1 MEKGRKQKNPSLPE
15 NLRPVFCDITSLIQ
29 SPCCTILESISDGV
43 FTIDREKRITS
54 FNRAAEYIT
63 GLSRQ
68 EAVGQFCFD
77 VFRADICA
85 KNCALEKTLLDEA
98 PQIDISAR
106 IITQQGEQKPISLST
121 NILRNAKGEVIGG
134 VETFRDLS
142 DLKELQRRLDRQ
154 YVREDIVGKSP
165 QMQKILS
172 FLPDIAESDS
182 SVLIQGPTGTGKELA
197 ARAIHNLSRRNKGP
211 FVAVNCAALPEGL
224 LESELFG
231 HVKGAFTGAVRDKSG
246 YFLAADQGTLF
257 LDEIGTTPF
266 AFQSDLLRVLE
277 SREFTPVGGT
287 RTVKSDFRIIAAA
300 NHPLKQRVADG
311 EFREDLFYRLNVVTL
326 ELPPLSERREDTPLL
341 ADRFIEKFNLSKG
354 KNIRE
359 IAPDALQSLMEYSFP
374 GNVRELEN
382 AIEYAFIT
390 CKGSVIRNAHLPPE
404 IARKEGPAAPRLS
417 EEQHM
422 EAEKIRT
429 FLKQHAN
436 SREKTAKALG
446 ISRSTLW
453 RKMKKLGITPPES
466 ET

>member
-1 MEKGRKQKNPSLPE
+1 MKNSRNKNDGSSQEKSLAT
-15 NLRPVFCDITSLIQ
+15 FCDITSLIQ

-43 FTIDREKRITS
+43 FTIDKEKRITS
-54 FNRAAEYIT
+54 FNRAAESIT
-63 GLSRQ
+63 GFSQQ

-85 KNCALEKTLLDEA
+85 KNCALEKTLLNEA
-98 PQIDISAR
+98 PQINISAQ

-182 SVLIQGPTGTGKELA
+182 SVLIQGPTGTGKELV
-197 ARAIHNLSRRNKGP
+197 ARAIHNLSRRNNGP

-224 LESELFG
+224 IESELFG

-257 LDEIGTTPF
+257 FDEIGTTPF
-266 AFQSDLLRVLE
+266 TFQSDLLRVLE
-277 SREFTPVGGT
+277 SRVFTPVGGT

-300 NHPLKQRVADG
+300 NLPLKQRVANGD
-311 EFREDLFYRLNVVTL
+311 FREDLFYRLNVVTL
-326 ELPPLSERREDTPLL
+326 ELPPLRERREDIPLL
-341 ADRFIEKFNLSKG
+341 ADRFIEKLNLNKG

-359 IAPDALQSLMEYSFP
+359 IAPDALQALMEYEFP

-382 AIEYAFIT
+382 AIEFAFIT
-390 CKGSVIRNAHLPPE
+390 CKDTVVRKNHLPPE
-404 IARKEGPAAPRLS
+404 IAQKKGLAALRLS
-417 EEQHM
+417 EEQQV
-422 EAEKIRT
+422 EAEKIHT
-429 FLKQHAN
+429 FLKQYAN